1 MKSAKVF
8 SLFCAVVLAGFS
20 SSAQSFLTDG
30 LVAYY
35 PFNGNPDD
43 ASGNGYDARVVGGAT
58 LTTDRF
64 GNTNQA
70 YYFNGTN
77 SWLQTT
83 NCWPVLG
90 TNALTVS
97 CWIYY
102 EGALPQ
108 EPSQSTMCSW
118 GSVPN
123 QNESGQRFEF
133 RLDDNNGMTSP
144 CVDLGWYYF
153 DANASIA
160 SKTWTQLVVT
170 KPTNGGA
177 NNLTFYVNGVL
188 VPAGNNFLGPNI
200 FNITPTDTLTIGKGQ
215 LSETNEVRIF
225 NGKLDQLRI
234 YNRVLSSNEVAE
246 LYDSESVPI
255 MISNN
260 PANTSVLAG
269 QGASLSVSASSPFQL
284 SYQWYSSAPNE
295 LSPAGAYAQAISGFV
310 YGVVVTNG
318 GAGYGVAPSVSFV
331 GGGGSGAA
339 GFATVSNGFV
349 TGVTVTNAGANY
361 ASAPE
366 VVFGQGNGF
375 ISAATNNTLTLTNV
389 NAGDMGNYYVVVSS
403 AQGSISSGIANL
415 DVLFP
420 PSITNQPQDAEVEA
434 YGSALFS
441 LSASGT
447 TPISFQW
454 TFNGTNIPNATSDTL
469 SVTNITPANL
479 GAYAVIVTNDYGSV
493 TSSNANLYMYPYLET
508 PFSGAITYWGQTN
521 ILSVGAWGS
530 GNLGY
535 QWYLNGNAIDGA
547 TGSTLA
553 LPAIQFTNAGLY
565 SVVVS
570 SSLGSVTNTPE
581 QVVVNPANTAL
592 QLCANVVIQ
601 GTVGYTYI
609 IESTMNLGDTNSWVV
624 ETNLTLTQPME
635 FWDDTSVDVHS
646 NAQKYYRVLP
656 AQ

>member
-1 MKSAKVF
+1 MKPILGILALLTLF
-8 SLFCAVVLAGFS
+8 SWS
-20 SSAQSFLTDG
+20 IQAQSFLTNG

-35 PFNGNPDD
+35 PLQGNANDS
-43 ASGNGYDARVVGGAT
+43 SGNGNNGTIYGGVT
-58 LTTDRF
+58 LTTNRF
-64 GNTNQA
+64 GNANSA
-70 YYFNGTN
+70 YSFNGTN
-77 SWLQTT
+77 GYIDIGQ
-83 NCWPVLG
+83 PVG
-90 TNALTVS
+90 S
-97 CWIYY
+97 S
-102 EGALPQ
+102 
-108 EPSQSTMCSW
+108 PSQFSESVWVKYNQLYATTVGPQVDPIISQRQQDGSSW
-118 GSVPN
+118 A
-123 QNESGQRFEF
+123 E
-133 RLDDNNGMTSP
+133 
-144 CVDLGWYYF
+144 LGIQIYS
-153 DANASIA
+153 A
-160 SKTWTQLVVT
+160 
-170 KPTNGGA
+170 TNGVATLTADATDFYGPCSGVTQIQPNTWVFICGVFS
-177 NNLTFYVNGVL
+177 NNVYQIYVNGNL
-188 VPAGNNFLGPNI
+188 ENTSTAPIFLQS
-200 FNITPTDTLTIGKGQ
+200 TDHMYLMYQASWDDFFQGS
-215 LSETNEVRIF
+215 LSDVRIY
-225 NGKLDQLRI
+225 DRA
-234 YNRVLSSNEVAE
+234 LSSKEVAE
-246 LYDSESVPI
+246 IYQYQSIPI
-255 MISNN
+255 QIPQN
-260 PANTSVLAG
+260 PTNTSVLEG
-269 QGASLSVSASSPFQL
+269 QSATLSVLASSSLPI
-284 SYQWYSSAPNE
+284 SYQWYSSAPNY
-295 LSPAGAYAQAISGFV
+295 SSFAGAYAQAISGFV
-310 YGVVVTNG
+310 YGAVVTNG
-318 GAGYGVAPSVSFV
+318 GAGYGVAPSVSFL

-339 GFATVSNGFV
+339 GFATVSNGVV
-349 TGVTVTNAGANY
+349 TGITVTNAGANY
-361 ASAPE
+361 TSAPE
-366 VVFGQGNGF
+366 VVFGPANGF
-375 ISAATNNTLTLTNV
+375 ISGATNTTLTLSNV
-389 NAGDMGNYYVVVSS
+389 NAGDVGDYYVVVSS
-403 AQGSISSGIANL
+403 SQGGISSSLAKL
-415 DVLFP
+415 DILFP

-441 LSASGT
+441 VSASGT

-469 SVTNITPANL
+469 SITNITPANL